1 MLYAGLLND
10 YHIKIFERKVN
21 HLFCFEII
29 ISLYLRHNSKQFT
42 LNKTIMIQ
50 PRIQS
55 IILHLDN
62 LEALRCLTAASMGN
76 VIFALMN
83 YAACGEMPQ
92 FKNRALM
99 AVFHLLRAALDR
111 DMAKYQTRCG
121 GTAAKTAAAPTAN
134 TAAPTANTAAAAANT
149 AAAKKTGS
157 HDDGTANAVSPH
169 TPLNNNNNNNN
180 NSHHDDDSA
189 REETKMEG
197 GIEKGEAAISEAMMA
212 ELATT
217 AEPTLA
223 DNAGAAACT
232 EPGAEGAATDGAL
245 NAETLNGEDLS
256 FQQVYALYDK
266 PAGDAFFAQSIWNSL
281 TDDERRAAIVYIKD
295 YVKMRPNKVYRKKF
309 CNFLQQ
315 RTWETEPLTDYRRPA
330 ARQENPNDCTTH
342 TNKYRHGRREETREE
357 TIDYYRKL
365 LAADG
370 YDYDSLFANY

>member
-83 YAACGEMPQ
+83 YAASGEMPQ

-111 DMAKYQTRCG
+111 DVAKYQTRCNG
-121 GTAAKTAAAPTAN
+121 SSAKTSAS
-134 TAAPTANTAAAAANT
+134 
-149 AAAKKTGS
+149 KTMGNCN
-157 HDDGTANAVSPH
+157 DGIVMTNSPH

-180 NSHHDDDSA
+180 NNNHNNNSHHHDSAKA
-189 REETKMEG
+189 REEEREG
-197 GIEKGEAAISEAMMA
+197 GEEKERWDDFRVRRKIE
-212 ELATT
+212 L
-217 AEPTLA
+217 
-223 DNAGAAACT
+223 
-232 EPGAEGAATDGAL
+232 
-245 NAETLNGEDLS
+245 
-256 FQQVYALYDK
+256 
-266 PAGDAFFAQSIWNSL
+266 
-281 TDDERRAAIVYIKD
+281 
-295 YVKMRPNKVYRKKF
+295 
-309 CNFLQQ
+309 
-315 RTWETEPLTDYRRPA
+315 
-330 ARQENPNDCTTH
+330 RQKIE
-342 TNKYRHGRREETREE
+342 
-357 TIDYYRKL
+357 
-365 LAADG
+365 
-370 YDYDSLFANY
+370 

>member
-1 MLYAGLLND
+1 
-10 YHIKIFERKVN
+10 
-21 HLFCFEII
+21 
-29 ISLYLRHNSKQFT
+29 
-42 LNKTIMIQ
+42 MIQ

-62 LEALRCLTAASMGN
+62 LEALKCLTAASMGN

-121 GTAAKTAAAPTAN
+121 GTAAKTAAT
-134 TAAPTANTAAAAANT
+134 ANT

-157 HDDGTANAVSPH
+157 HDDGTATAVSPH
-169 TPLNNNNNNNN
+169 TPLNNNNNNNHNN
-180 NSHHDDDSA
+180 NSHHDDDGA

-315 RTWETEPLTDYRRPA
+315 RTWETEPLTDYRRSAAPA
-330 ARQENPNDCTTH
+330 PSASCQDNPNANH
-342 TNKYRHGRREETREE
+342 YRRGRREETREE